1 MPQIPATITGNL
13 TGDVHLRELPGGARV
28 ARFRVAASR
37 SYRDQKD
44 DWQSTDHLFITIDC
58 WNQLADNVRT
68 SLGKGLPIIAV
79 GILVTNEWIDK
90 DTNEAKQQILLRAT
104 HVGVDMNR
112 YVVSS
117 MKPDS
122 GVIVPGMTAPETSA
136 PAADQV
142 LAAAEG
148 AEHSDPNGPVQA
160 GGSGPE
166 DAPYAEPSGGAS
178 GGGNEDR
185 GKELAGV
192 GAGTGEAAAGTG
204 DDDDVPF

>member
-13 TGDVHLRELPGGARV
+13 TGDVHLKQIPGGARV

-44 DWQSTDHLFITIDC
+44 EWQNTDHLFITIDC

-79 GILVTNEWIDK
+79 GILVTNEWVDK

-122 GVIVPGMTAPETSA
+122 GVIVPGMSAPDTSA

-142 LAAAEG
+142 LSVPAGAQQPGPDAAPEAE
-148 AEHSDPNGPVQA
+148 ADE
-160 GGSGPE
+160 
-166 DAPYAEPSGGAS
+166 APYAEPTGYATQNSSG
-178 GGGNEDR
+178 E
-185 GKELAGV
+185 GKRELAGV
-192 GAGTGEAAAGTG
+192 GAGAGEGHEGAK
-204 DDDDVPF
+204 DDEEAPF

>member
-13 TGDVHLRELPGGARV
+13 TGEVHLKQIPGGARV

-44 DWQSTDHLFITIDC
+44 DWQNTDHLFITIDC

-122 GVIVPGMTAPETSA
+122 GVIVPGMSAPDTSA

-148 AEHSDPNGPVQA
+148 TEHAGPDEPVQTA
-160 GGSGPE
+160 GSESG
-166 DAPYAEPSGGAS
+166 DAPYAEPPNVEPGSNNGHQG
-178 GGGNEDR
+178 R
-185 GKELAGV
+185 ELAGV
-192 GAGTGEAAAGTG
+192 GAGAGEDASGNQ
-204 DDDDVPF
+204 DDEEAPF

>member
-13 TGDVHLRELPGGARV
+13 TGDVHLKQIPGGARV

-44 DWQSTDHLFITIDC
+44 DWQNTDHLFITIDC

-122 GVIVPGMTAPETSA
+122 GVLVPGMTAPNTST

-142 LAAAEG
+142 LAAEG
-148 AEHSDPNGPVQA
+148 AEHAGPNGPAQA
-160 GGSGPE
+160 ADSE
-166 DAPYAEPSGGAS
+166 SADAPYAEPANFEP
-178 GGGNEDR
+178 GGNSGNQGR
-185 GKELAGV
+185 ELAGV
-192 GAGTGEAAAGTG
+192 GAGAGEGASGNQ
-204 DDDDVPF
+204 DDEEAPF